1 MVCLKFSCLMHTSVI
16 IFNIIDSFLKCNF
29 SHHRMIRLQNLDV
42 IIKTGKNQRKKVN
55 NSKIEPTKKLIHS
68 SASTKSALVYIYP
81 FQDGYSLRLSLPIQ
95 KFSMDKKF
103 NFSETRIYFPRVE
116 KNFRRA
122 GKL

>member
-1 MVCLKFSCLMHTSVI
+1 MVCLKFSCLMHTSLI
-16 IFNIIDSFLKCNF
+16 IFNINDSFLKCNF
-29 SHHRMIRLQNLDV
+29 FHHRMNKAANLDV

-55 NSKIEPTKKLIHS
+55 NSKIEPTMKLIHS

-81 FQDGYSLRLSLPIQ
+81 FQDGYSKDWSPIQ
-95 KFSMDKKF
+95 KFSMDKKY